1 MSCGSEAEG
10 GDSRAERKRK
20 WGGVDAERGSL
31 KEGKKEETFGR
42 DKKSFLRDPMWRL
55 YRN

>member
-20 WGGVDAERGSL
+20 WGGVDAE
-31 KEGKKEETFGR
+31 KKKERKNETFGE
-42 DKKSFLRDPMWRL
+42 KKKVFEKFWVETL
-55 YRN
+55 

>member
-1 MSCGSEAEG
+1 MGLLRLKVG
-10 GDSRAERKRK
+10 ISRAERERK
-20 WGGVDAERGSL
+20 WGSMDAKRGSL

-42 DKKSFLRDPMWRL
+42 NKKSFLRDPMWRL